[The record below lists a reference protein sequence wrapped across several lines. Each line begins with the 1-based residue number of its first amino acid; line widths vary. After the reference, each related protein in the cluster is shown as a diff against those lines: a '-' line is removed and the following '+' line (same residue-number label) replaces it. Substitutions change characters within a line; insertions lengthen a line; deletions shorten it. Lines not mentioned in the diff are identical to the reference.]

1 MKRRWQSADEKREC
15 TTAEDSRSNGIC
27 ENGKG
32 IGGEAAKALADTAS
46 TSAAELSPSQVKR
59 AKPQQKRQ
67 KFSSIEHLLREEK
80 RRDEERGEEGMR
92 WKRSMDKEKEEGG
105 GREGVGP
112 KRRKEGE
119 REGQSNVR
127 DAREREEERR
137 KKMME
142 EGGSGRDRKEEE
154 EKREGERERLGPKRK
169 RKGEEEGEGENG
181 NEREDDEGEEEE
193 EEEELK
199 RKNWL
204 RAISVP
210 DNGSALDGLNCELE
224 NAETWVQFNKLG
236 TEMIITKSGRRMFPV
251 LRLRFSGTRPGH
263 LYFVFMDVVP
273 VERRHRFRYR
283 YDKSQ
288 WQSAGKADKQ
298 PFGRLFL
305 HNESPFSGEQLP
317 LQLVTFDK
325 AKLTNNEKSSPDP
338 DQLLL
343 NSMHKYR
350 PRVHVL
356 CVAPS
361 ADRSVQTPTFPRQ
374 FRRAADFDK
383 LSRFPYRTFEFPE
396 TKFVAVTAYQNQL
409 VTRKKIEL
417 NPFAKGFRD
426 QKGDE
431 EEEKNGDKSFLAEI
445 GTTDE
450 WKRKSKGTADKSDG
464 KNATVSVRCPTTV
477 LMKSYRSSPPVPPVL
492 PSMPCHHP
500 TQMHTPVPRPFPL
513 HPPLWPPLLPPHL
526 LSGLLFRI
534 GANQQQMREQA
545 NSGGRQT
552 EKGDE

>member
-15 TTAEDSRSNGIC
+15 TTAEDNRSNGIC
-27 ENGKG
+27 RNGKG
-32 IGGEAAKALADTAS
+32 IGGEATKALADTAS
-46 TSAAELSPSQVKR
+46 TSTAELSPPQVKR

-80 RRDEERGEEGMR
+80 RRDEENGGRGEER
-92 WKRSMDKEKEEGG
+92 IRRKRSMEKEEEEEGE
-105 GREGVGP
+105 REGVGP

-119 REGQSNVR
+119 REGHTNE
-127 DAREREEERR
+127 REREEERG
-137 KKMME
+137 KIMME
-142 EGGSGRDRKEEE
+142 EGGSGRDREEE
-154 EKREGERERLGPKRK
+154 EQRGEEGRQRMGPKRK
-169 RKGEEEGEGENG
+169 RKGEEEEGI
-181 NEREDDEGEEEE
+181 EREDQEGEENEE

-204 RAISVP
+204 RAVSVP
-210 DNGSALDGLNCELE
+210 DSGSALDGLNCELE

-374 FRRAADFDK
+374 FRRAAEFDK

-417 NPFAKGFRD
+417 NPFAKGFRE

-431 EEEKNGDKSFLAEI
+431 EEEENGDKSFLAEI

-477 LMKSYRSSPPVPPVL
+477 LVKSYRSAPPAPPAL
-492 PSMPCHHP
+492 PSVPCHHS
-500 TQMHTPVPRPFPL
+500 TQMRTPVLRPFPL
-513 HPPLWPPLLPPHL
+513 HPPFWPPLLPPHL
-526 LSGLLFRI
+526 LSGLLLRI